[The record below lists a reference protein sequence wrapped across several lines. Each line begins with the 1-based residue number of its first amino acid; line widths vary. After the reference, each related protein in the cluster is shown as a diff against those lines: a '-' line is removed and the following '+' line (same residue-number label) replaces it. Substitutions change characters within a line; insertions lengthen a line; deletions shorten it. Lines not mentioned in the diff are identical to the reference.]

1 MTSATTIERMAPH
14 RRHPHRR
21 RRPVLV
27 PVSLLVTVAGLAVAA
42 ALGGL
47 EEAPDPAP
55 ERLGKGDVFDQV
67 RIRTKFEDAVVLPGG
82 RDGVGVQ
89 GQRWLHVRLQVTNQS
104 DETVQA
110 FGMVD
115 RTIPAVRADGKTIK
129 SPDQNITDGP
139 RIVMYVNERS
149 YNQIHPGVTAPV
161 TMAFELSPT
170 DPPPKKVELDVGR
183 FELVEGFWTELP
195 EWRVEADSVAAADTE
210 DNKARLVTRVHAQ
223 VELPVRVEE
232 GS

>member
-1 MTSATTIERMAPH
+1 MAPH

-27 PVSLLVTVAGLAVAA
+27 PVSLLVTVAGLATAA

-55 ERLGKGDVFDQV
+55 KRLGKGDVFDQA

-82 RDGVGVQ
+82 RDGVGIQ

-115 RTIPAVRADGKTIK
+115 RTIPTVRADGKTIK
-129 SPDQNITDGP
+129 SPDQNFTDGP

-183 FELVEGFWTELP
+183 FHLFESFFWEVS
-195 EWRVEADSVAAADTE
+195 EWQIESDTVPAGE
-210 DNKARLVTRVHAQ
+210 TPDNKARSVTRVHAK